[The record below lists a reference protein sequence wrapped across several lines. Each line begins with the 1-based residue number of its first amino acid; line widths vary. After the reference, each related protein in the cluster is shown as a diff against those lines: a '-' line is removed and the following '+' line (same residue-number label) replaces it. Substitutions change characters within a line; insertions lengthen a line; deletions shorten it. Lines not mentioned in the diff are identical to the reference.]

1 MKFST
6 AYRALGIIAGLGGL
20 GLLPA
25 HAQELLKLG
34 ENGKTEYVIYHEP
47 DAVSSITTAAA
58 ELQSYFQKSAG
69 FKPEIKVSA
78 TVPATPYI
86 SLGLT
91 AAAKA
96 AGVGQVSP
104 DHDGYRTVVCGK
116 NLYILGHDTVSG
128 GVTSKSGVSVGTSN
142 GIYGFC
148 EDYLGVKWVL
158 PGDLG
163 EEVPRRTVI
172 TVPATLDRTEIPAF
186 NYRQLPYIG
195 RDRAAVNWSRRQR
208 VIRETQFARARHGHN
223 WEIISPS
230 LYDQHPD
237 WFALVN
243 GKRQIPT
250 GRYKLET
257 TNPELVQAFADK
269 VMEAFRAD
277 PNLKS
282 LSLSP
287 SDGGGWSE
295 APEALALQEKDP
307 HGNPSRTP
315 LVLKFYNDVAKIVGK
330 EFPDHKLGGY
340 IYADYLYPPAA
351 GIPKLE
357 PNLQLMVA
365 TSNSYGYQL
374 HRPAVQ
380 EDWDKLMRTW
390 GEAASSSG
398 AEIYYYDL
406 PTYFKQTVGVVTP
419 PAPEILNFV
428 FSRLV
433 KYGFDGVY
441 IYGVEGWPQSGPT
454 NYALAKLLWDPT
466 QDAEKLCREY
476 YRLTYGNEAA
486 PHVEAIYNLL
496 DETFHSYY
504 NRHKDASYN
513 LTPTFHTEIYGPT
526 YAQVESHFFKA
537 QQAAKEPKQKSR
549 LQLFGQILSLL
560 QWNLK
565 ANDAMLQTYRSALTL
580 TDEEIDTLFMNPG
593 QDINITAL
601 GSEMKPETVNWQ
613 ATATQPVTDLKV
625 NGFPTRSDVRML
637 LYAPRNGEI
646 TLSIPRLNSQGEFV
660 RYTLL
665 DASNRKQLRAGAL
678 RSGRVLR
685 FPAEAG
691 KAYLLDVANTWSSL
705 RFDIEGA
712 QVAYKANVLHRGF
725 RVETNSLLQEKTPM
739 SFWVPEG
746 RKEFNVTINGGGVV
760 ADVISPSGKVVG
772 TIDTRSTAIARVQVP
787 ENESVQGFWQ
797 LVMHRP
803 AEEKNVYIVLDK
815 ALPQWFYASPQQ
827 VFSIKEQ
834 P

>member
-1 MKFST
+1 MKFPIT
-6 AYRALGIIAGLGGL
+6 LGVVAVSVL

-25 HAQELLKLG
+25 HAQEFLKLG
-34 ENGKTEYVIYHEP
+34 ENGKTDYVIYHEP
-47 DAVSSITTAAA
+47 DAVSSIPTAAA

-78 TVPATPYI
+78 TAPTTPYI

-91 AAAKA
+91 EAARA
-96 AGVGQVSP
+96 AGVGQVSQEN
-104 DHDGYRTVVCGK
+104 DGYRTVVRGK

-128 GVTSKSGVSVGTSN
+128 EVTSKSGVSVGTSN

-148 EDYLGVKWVL
+148 EKYLGVKWVL

-163 EEVPRRTVI
+163 EEIPRRNSVTI
-172 TVPATLDRTEIPAF
+172 PANLDHTEIPAF

-208 VIRETQFARARHGHN
+208 VIRETQFSRVRHSHN
-223 WEIISPS
+223 WEIIPAS

-257 TNPELVQAFADK
+257 TNPALVQAFADK
-269 VMEAFRAD
+269 VIEEFRID
-277 PNLKS
+277 PTLKTF
-282 LSLSP
+282 SLSP

-295 APEALALQEKDP
+295 TPEALALQEKDP

-330 EFPDHKLGGY
+330 EFPDRKLGGY

-374 HRPAVQ
+374 HRRAVQ
-380 EDWDKLMRTW
+380 EDWDKLMRAW
-390 GEAASSSG
+390 GEAASASG

-466 QDAEKLCREY
+466 QNAEELCREY
-476 YRLTYGNEAA
+476 YRLTYGSEAA
-486 PHVEAIYNLL
+486 PHIEAIYNLL
-496 DETFHSYY
+496 DKTFHGYY
-504 NRHKDASYN
+504 NRHQDASYN

-526 YAQVESHFFKA
+526 YEQVEAHFLKA
-537 QQAAKEPKQKSR
+537 QHAAKEPRQKSR

-565 ANDAMLQTYRSALTL
+565 ANNALPQTYRSALTL
-580 TDEEIDTLFMNPG
+580 NDDEIDILFMNPG
-593 QDINITAL
+593 KDINITAL
-601 GSEMKPETVNWQ
+601 GTEMKPETANWQ
-613 ATATQPVTDLKV
+613 ASSMQLVADLKV
-625 NGFPTRSDVRML
+625 QGFPTRSDVRML
-637 LYAPRNGEI
+637 LYAPRSGEI

-660 RYTLL
+660 RYILL

-678 RSGRVLR
+678 RAGRVLR

-691 KAYLLDVANTWSSL
+691 KAYLLDIANTWSSL
-705 RFDIEGA
+705 RFDVEGA
-712 QVAYKANVLHRGF
+712 QVAYKTNVLHRGF
-725 RVETNSLLQEKTPM
+725 RVETNALLQEKTPM
-739 SFWVPEG
+739 SFDVPEG
-746 RKEFNVTINGGGVV
+746 GKEFSITINGGGVV
-760 ADVISPSGKVVG
+760 ADVVSPSGKVVG

-787 ENESVQGFWQ
+787 EVESVEGTWQ

-803 AEEKNVYIVLDK
+803 EEERNVYVVLDK

-827 VFSIKEQ
+827 VFGIKEQ
-834 P
+834 S